1 MSEFKLISD
10 YFPGGDQPQAID
22 KLAQGI
28 VEGKKFQNLLGA
40 TATGK
45 SVAWDEPVTVHLG
58 ADRYYRGPVGKLL
71 DQAMGVEQA
80 DDSVEM
86 APPADWRIFAWDAT
100 TGRADWQPIS
110 ALSRHASPEQ
120 MYRLQTACGREV
132 VVTGDHSVW
141 ALRDGQLHLLPGDAL
156 RAGDA
161 LPVPLHIPEPAQ
173 PLHSLNLLDIL
184 RHTGSKAAVDVGK
197 AFRCDTEA
205 KRAMKPF
212 YAQPGSK
219 MWRMRNSDERVNVG
233 VACAL
238 LERDMMPLDSVRL
251 HGKFYSQPAKMPLT
265 PEFAIVLGQ
274 YLAEGHAAERF
285 ALFST
290 REAEVQDELAR
301 CLQACGIASFRR
313 GDGDFV
319 VATKVWRD
327 VFHALMGGL
336 AGAKRLPAFWPALSN
351 SVLAA
356 LLSGYFEGDGGLDG
370 GAITAVTLSR
380 QLAADV
386 VEALLRFGIWAG
398 MRPVSKRKP
407 NGEYGSYYK
416 ITVSGAENLQR
427 FAAQIGFISRRK
439 TQSLADNLRDEHTN
453 VDLVFGVGPRLL
465 LERQSANILQR
476 DVAERAGCTRTMISA
491 IECGIRHPSRKLFE
505 RICAAINIQDS
516 SFTGLAQV
524 HWSPLEVIEQ
534 TPAKGKYV
542 YDFSVAGY
550 ETFLTGRGG
559 VFVHNTYTMA
569 NVIQKVQRPTLVM
582 AHNKTLAAQLCSEFR
597 EFFPENAVEFFVSY
611 YDYYQPEAYIPSTDT
626 YIEKDS
632 QVNDEINR
640 LRHSSTQSLLERRDV
655 IVVSSVSCIYGLG
668 SPDEYKEIILTFKR
682 GQPYDRED
690 ALRRLIDMQFT
701 RNNMELTRGT
711 FRVRGDTLEIQPA
724 DEEIVIRVEFFG
736 DDVEKI
742 TLADP
747 LTGEIV
753 GNRDTITVFSASHFV
768 TSKARL
774 ERAIIDIE
782 AEMIDQVAYFR
793 RNNQLLEAQRI
804 EQRTRFDIEMMK
816 ELGYCSGI
824 ENYSRYMDG
833 RAPGTAPYTL
843 LDYFPK
849 DYLLIID
856 ESHQTLPQVR
866 GMYNGDKARKET
878 LINYGFRLPSAS
890 DNRPLK
896 FNEYEERINQ
906 VVFVTATPGPYEKE
920 HSEQVVEQIIRPTGL
935 VDPEIVVR
943 PTKGQIDDL
952 IEEIRKRVEK
962 QERVLVTTLTKKM
975 AEDLTEYLEDLKMK
989 VNYLHSDIKTMERS
1003 EILRNLRLGVHDV
1016 LVGINLLREGLDLPE
1031 VTLVAI
1037 LDADKEGFLRSE
1049 TSLIQTIGRAARN
1062 VGGQVIMYAD
1072 NLTGSMSRAI
1082 EETNRRREKQVA
1094 YNLEH
1099 GITPQTVRKAVRD
1112 LIMSERVAEE
1122 ANTYST
1128 GNATARL
1135 KADPAAMSL
1144 SQVEEVIG
1152 QLEKEMKDAA
1162 RALNFEYAAELRD
1175 EVNELRKLVPASKV
1189 GQDTGTSGLGKD
1201 KALYGAGKAIKA
1213 AKTKK

>member
-1 MSEFKLISD
+1 MGEFKLISD

-28 VEGKKFQNLLGA
+28 IEGKKFQNLLGA

-45 SVAWDEPVTVHLG
+45 
-58 ADRYYRGPVGKLL
+58 
-71 DQAMGVEQA
+71 
-80 DDSVEM
+80 
-86 APPADWRIFAWDAT
+86 
-100 TGRADWQPIS
+100 
-110 ALSRHASPEQ
+110 
-120 MYRLQTACGREV
+120 
-132 VVTGDHSVW
+132 
-141 ALRDGQLHLLPGDAL
+141 
-156 RAGDA
+156 
-161 LPVPLHIPEPAQ
+161 
-173 PLHSLNLLDIL
+173 
-184 RHTGSKAAVDVGK
+184 
-197 AFRCDTEA
+197 
-205 KRAMKPF
+205 
-212 YAQPGSK
+212 
-219 MWRMRNSDERVNVG
+219 
-233 VACAL
+233 
-238 LERDMMPLDSVRL
+238 
-251 HGKFYSQPAKMPLT
+251 
-265 PEFAIVLGQ
+265 
-274 YLAEGHAAERF
+274 
-285 ALFST
+285 
-290 REAEVQDELAR
+290 
-301 CLQACGIASFRR
+301 
-313 GDGDFV
+313 
-319 VATKVWRD
+319 
-327 VFHALMGGL
+327 
-336 AGAKRLPAFWPALSN
+336 
-351 SVLAA
+351 
-356 LLSGYFEGDGGLDG
+356 
-370 GAITAVTLSR
+370 
-380 QLAADV
+380 
-386 VEALLRFGIWAG
+386 
-398 MRPVSKRKP
+398 
-407 NGEYGSYYK
+407 
-416 ITVSGAENLQR
+416 
-427 FAAQIGFISRRK
+427 
-439 TQSLADNLRDEHTN
+439 
-453 VDLVFGVGPRLL
+453 
-465 LERQSANILQR
+465 
-476 DVAERAGCTRTMISA
+476 
-491 IECGIRHPSRKLFE
+491 
-505 RICAAINIQDS
+505 
-516 SFTGLAQV
+516 
-524 HWSPLEVIEQ
+524 
-534 TPAKGKYV
+534 
-542 YDFSVAGY
+542 
-550 ETFLTGRGG
+550 
-559 VFVHNTYTMA
+559 TYTMA

-782 AEMIDQVAYFR
+782 AEMMDQVAYFR

-962 QERVLVTTLTKKM
+962 EERVLVTTLTKKM

-1135 KADPAAMSL
+1135 KADPATMSL
-1144 SQVEEVIG
+1144 SQVEEVVK

-1189 GQDTGTSGLGKD
+1189 GQDTGTTGLGKD